1 MIDLGHSVDLR
12 HSVMDLRHS
21 VMDLRHSV
29 MDLRHS
35 VIDFRAPFTLGVLI
49 RFQSA
54 LGQIALS
61 VNAHQSGSIRIDS
74 IHIHMVDWN
83 GFTKLIRLQV

>member
-1 MIDLGHSVDLR
+1 MHVSIV
-12 HSVMDLRHS
+12 
-21 VMDLRHSV
+21 
-29 MDLRHS
+29 
-35 VIDFRAPFTLGVLI
+35 PFTLGVLI

-61 VNAHQSGSIRIDS
+61 VNAHQSGSIQIDS

-83 GFTKLIRLQV
+83 RLRDQKWIETD